1 MAEAEH
7 APERHAPLSFADARR
22 LLVIILLVV
31 VACMLLRALVP
42 VVLLF
47 AIVTL
52 IAMVLN
58 PVVVALEKRRIPR
71 AVSVALLLLG
81 VAATA
86 VIVAA
91 IIVPAFADQVQALL
105 RRAPEVWQGIR
116 SRINELARRYPSL
129 QTAVPQADQIVTT
142 IAAQT
147 GAVTNVLLRS
157 TIGVVGGV
165 FVFVFALLLLIFMLA
180 NPQPL
185 VLAYLALAPDRH
197 REKAR
202 RTLVRLM
209 AQMTAWARGVA
220 INGLITG
227 ATTGVLLWIIGVQPA
242 FLFAV
247 LSFIGEFLP
256 NIGPVLVS
264 IPILLVALSISVT
277 KFWLAL
283 GAVLLVYQVEVNF
296 LVPFV
301 LGKEMRMNP
310 VNILFFTIA
319 MGWLFGVAGAVLAVP
334 AAALVE
340 ILVDEFYLRPRR
352 VDFAALDRDA
362 ALIVRGERAADHPPI
377 VK

>member
-1 MAEAEH
+1 MNH
-7 APERHAPLSFADARR
+7 ADQNQRAPLSFADARR
-22 LLVIILLVV
+22 LLVIILLIV
-31 VACMLLRALVP
+31 VAFMLVRALVP

-47 AIVTL
+47 AIVIL

-58 PVVVALEKRRIPR
+58 PVVVALEKRRVPR

-81 VAATA
+81 VAGIA
-86 VIVAA
+86 VIVGA

-105 RRAPEVWQGIR
+105 HRAPEVWQGIR

-142 IAAQT
+142 VAAQT

-165 FVFVFALLLLIFMLA
+165 FVFVFAVLLLIFVLA

-227 ATTGVLLWIIGVQPA
+227 ATTGLLLWIIGVQPA
-242 FLFAV
+242 FLFGV

-319 MGWLFGVAGAVLAVP
+319 MGWLFGIPGAVLAVP
-334 AAALVE
+334 AAALVQ
-340 ILVDEFYLRPRR
+340 IVIDEFYLRPRQ
-352 VDFAALDRDA
+352 VDYAALSREADR
-362 ALIVRGERAADHPPI
+362 IVRNERAAG
-377 VK
+377 